1 MLKSIQEFNWNVSQS
16 IMNVCQGAG
25 RKISITGAMD
35 EPVFGYQVWC
45 SPRCKKA
52 GEGGRLAEHLVQ
64 NQHQNTSTSPILPS
78 LTVEENRT
86 LKVVSSYK

>member
-64 NQHQNTSTSPILPS
+64 NQHTSPILPS
-78 LTVEENRT
+78 LTVEKNRT